1 MFASRLTAKQQVLIL
16 MIWTFGAVFNI
27 LIKDKTNN
35 FLSSCKTEKGF
46 NCVNFEILSYGVTSV
61 LKDVDCDFIFK
72 SILSKFMAV
81 FCKF

>member
-46 NCVNFEILSYGVTSV
+46 NCVNYEIFSYGVTSV
-61 LKDVDCDFIFK
+61 LNDVDCDFFFK
-72 SILSKFMAV
+72 MILFKFMVV